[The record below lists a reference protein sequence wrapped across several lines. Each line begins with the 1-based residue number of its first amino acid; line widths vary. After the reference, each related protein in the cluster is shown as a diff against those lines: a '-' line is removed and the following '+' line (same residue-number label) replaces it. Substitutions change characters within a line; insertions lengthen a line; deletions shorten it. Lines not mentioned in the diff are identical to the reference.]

1 MNHNPVIL
9 QVLPT
14 LEMGGVERG
23 TVEIASALQQAGIQ
37 NYVVSAGGPMVRE
50 LTKMGVEHITLPVHR
65 KNPFIIWRNI
75 ERLVRVIRDKK
86 ITLVHVRSRAP
97 AWVVKYASRITGV
110 PFIATYHGV
119 YGIKPACLKKPYNRV
134 MTLGKRVIAVSDF
147 VKQHIMTHYN
157 VPENQIVTI
166 YRGADVRRFNP
177 DRVVLERITELLQS
191 YQIPPEKPVITL
203 VGRLTKIKGHAIL
216 LAALSQ
222 MRHKEV
228 TCLFVG
234 SDQGRVEY
242 VAELKEQIK
251 TLSPQTSVLMVK
263 SCSDMPAL
271 YLMSDIIVNAS
282 IVPESF
288 GRTVTEAQAMGR
300 IVVASAHGGACETIQ
315 DGKTGFLVPPE
326 NVDALAQCLDKVL
339 DMSVD
344 ERQKIQAA
352 GISSVR
358 ERFSV
363 QSMCAQTIELYK
375 KVSL

>member
-1 MNHNPVIL
+1 
-9 QVLPT
+9 
-14 LEMGGVERG
+14 
-23 TVEIASALQQAGIQ
+23 
-37 NYVVSAGGPMVRE
+37 
-50 LTKMGVEHITLPVHR
+50 
-65 KNPFIIWRNI
+65 
-75 ERLVRVIRDKK
+75 
-86 ITLVHVRSRAP
+86 
-97 AWVVKYASRITGV
+97 
-110 PFIATYHGV
+110 
-119 YGIKPACLKKPYNRV
+119 
-134 MTLGKRVIAVSDF
+134 MTQGKRVIAVSDF

-157 VPENQIVTI
+157 VPEDQIVTI
-166 YRGADVRRFNP
+166 YRGADIRRFNS
-177 DRVVLERITELLQS
+177 DRVASERVTKLMQS

-216 LAALSQ
+216 LAALSR
-222 MRHKEV
+222 MRHKDI

-234 SDQGRVEY
+234 SDQGRVDY

-251 TLSPQTSVLMVK
+251 TLAPQTSVLMVK

-339 DMSVD
+339 DMSID
-344 ERQKIQAA
+344 ERQKIQIA